1 MERIEPLVDT
11 ERLERAINRARWA
24 GAALVLG
31 LSPVYP
37 NLGRTWVF
45 AFVALIAIS
54 AIVVPR
60 VRRPSV
66 GHIADTAIVVMAML
80 IYSNDPQWSTFFL
93 GVLIIITGTFRF
105 GRLGTFASA
114 VAVTAAYVA
123 IALFRADAFGLPL
136 EIARVAFHSSVY
148 LLSALLMTGV
158 LWELELLRK
167 QKEEQ
172 TERYEA
178 LLRAQSD
185 LGQLVVLSEGGR
197 IAYVNEAFAQL
208 VGRPVAEITE
218 LRSLYDL
225 VADEERETFRARVE
239 ANVRSGHS
247 ATFDVPILRPDRE
260 RRYLEVALKP
270 FGTNAQARLVV
281 LARDV
286 TDRTYAENALAHQAL
301 HDILTGLPN
310 RTLLQDR
317 LDQAIAAARR
327 RNEPL
332 TLLLVDLDEFKSV
345 NDSFG
350 HHVGDALLTQVGP
363 RFHRHLRDTDTVAR
377 LGGDEFA
384 IVLPGVDGPGASR
397 VAASLLSALEEP
409 FRVDSEALHIGASV
423 GIVVYPDHGET
434 TEALLQRADIA
445 MYAAKASLGSGYT
458 VYAPEHHQPSVNRL
472 ALFAD
477 LRKAI
482 ESDELVLDFQPEMNL
497 RTGRVTA
504 VEALVRWR
512 HPERGMIQPA
522 MFISFAEQTGLIK
535 PLTEWV
541 ITESLRESALWRS
554 RGLDVPVAVNLS
566 TRSLLDPSFPLW
578 VAGALAN
585 AGAKPSA
592 LRFEITESVL
602 LAEPERSLRTLS
614 ELRRIGVRFALDDF
628 GTGYSSLSYLNKLPL
643 QEVKID
649 RSFVQDVCSVDG
661 SSSTIV
667 QATVDLG
674 HRLGFEVVA
683 EGVETQCEW
692 DRLVELGCDIA
703 QGFHVARPMDGAQ
716 MAAWLAT
723 AAGEKLADA
732 V

>member
-1 MERIEPLVDT
+1 MDPVEPLVDAQ
-11 ERLERAINRARWA
+11 RLERAISRARWA

-31 LSPVYP
+31 LSPIYP
-37 NLGRTWVF
+37 NLGRAWVF
-45 AFVALIAIS
+45 VFVAF
-54 AIVVPR
+54 IVVAAVAVPR
-60 VRRPSV
+60 IRRPSV
-66 GHIADTAIVVMAML
+66 GHIADTAIVVMAMF
-80 IYSNDPQWSTFFL
+80 IYSNDPHWTTFFL

-114 VAVTAAYVA
+114 VAVTVAYVA
-123 IALFRADAFGLPL
+123 IALFRVDAFGMEL
-136 EIARVAFHSSVY
+136 EIQRIAFHSSVY
-148 LLSALLMTGV
+148 LLSALLMTGL

-167 QKEEQ
+167 QKAEQ

-185 LGQLVVLSEGGR
+185 LGQLVVLSEGGG
-197 IAYVNEAFAQL
+197 IAYANEAFAAL
-208 VGRPVAEITE
+208 VGRPIHEITE
-218 LRSLYDL
+218 MRSLYDL
-225 VADEERETFRARVE
+225 VAEEEREAFRARVQ
-239 ANVRSGHS
+239 ANIRSGHS
-247 ATFDVPILRPDRE
+247 ATFDVPIVRPDRE

-281 LARDV
+281 IARDV

-310 RTLLQDR
+310 RTLLHDR
-317 LDQAIAAARR
+317 LDQAIASARR

-350 HHVGDALLTQVGP
+350 HHIGDALLTQVGP
-363 RFHRHLRDTDTVAR
+363 RFHRHLRETDTVAR

-384 IVLPGVDGPGASR
+384 IVLPAVDGVAAGR
-397 VAASLLSALEEP
+397 VAAALLASLEEP
-409 FRVDSEALHIGASV
+409 FVVDAEALHIGASV
-423 GIVVYPDHGET
+423 GIAIYPDHGET
-434 TEALLQRADIA
+434 AEALLQRADIA
-445 MYAAKASLGSGYT
+445 MYAAKASLGSGYA

-477 LRKAI
+477 LRSAI
-482 ESDELVLDFQPEMNL
+482 ESNDLVLDFQPEMNL

-504 VEALVRWR
+504 VEALVRWQ
-512 HPERGMIQPA
+512 HADRGMIQPA

-541 ITESLRESALWRS
+541 ITAALRESAAWRS
-554 RGLDVPVAVNLS
+554 RGHDVPVAVNLS
-566 TRSLLDPSFPLW
+566 TRSLLDPLFPVW
-578 VAGALAN
+578 VSGALAA
-585 AGAKPSA
+585 AGADPSA

-602 LAEPERSLRTLS
+602 LAEPERSLATLS
-614 ELRRIGVRFALDDF
+614 ELRRIGVCFALDDF

-649 RSFVQDVCSVDG
+649 RSFVQDVCSIDG

-683 EGVETQCEW
+683 EGVETQGEW

-716 MAAWLAT
+716 MADWLASL
-723 AAGEKLADA
+723 AGDRLARA

>member
-1 MERIEPLVDT
+1 MEPVPPLVDAS
-11 ERLERAINRARWA
+11 RLERAINRARWA
-24 GAALVLG
+24 GVALALG
-31 LSPVYP
+31 LSPLYP
-37 NLGRTWVF
+37 NLGPGWIA
-45 AFVALIAIS
+45 AFVALIAI
-54 AIVVPR
+54 AAVMVPR
-60 VRRPSV
+60 IRRPSI
-66 GHIADTAIVVMAML
+66 GHVADTAIVVLAMFV
-80 IYSNDPQWSTFFL
+80 YSNDPQWTTFFL
-93 GVLIIITGTFRF
+93 GVLVIITGTFRF
-105 GRLGTFASA
+105 GRPGTFASA
-114 VAVTAAYVA
+114 ITVTVAYIA
-123 IALFRADAFGLPL
+123 IAVFRVAAFGFAF
-136 EIARVAFHSSVY
+136 EIQRIAFHSSVY
-148 LLSALLMTGV
+148 LLAALLMTGV
-158 LWELELLRK
+158 LWELELLRR

-185 LGQLVVLSEGGR
+185 LGQVVLLSEAGR

-208 VGRPVAEITE
+208 VGRPIGDITDV
-218 LRSLYDL
+218 RSLFDL
-225 VADEERETFRARVE
+225 IADEEREAFREKVE
-239 ANVRSGHS
+239 ANVRAGRNV
-247 ATFDVPILRPDRE
+247 TIDVPIIRPDGE
-260 RRYLEVALKP
+260 RRFLEVALKP
-270 FGTNAQARLVV
+270 FGMNAQGRLVV
-281 LARDV
+281 IARDV
-286 TDRTYAENALAHQAL
+286 TDRTYAENALAHQAV

-310 RTLLQDR
+310 RTLLHDR
-317 LDQAIAAARR
+317 LDHAIAEARR
-327 RNEPL
+327 REERL
-332 TLLLVDLDEFKSV
+332 TLLLIDLDEFKTV

-363 RFHRHLRDTDTVAR
+363 RFVRHLRDTDTVAR

-384 IVLPGVDGPGASR
+384 IVLPAVDAAGAGQL
-397 VAASLLSALEEP
+397 AAALLSSLEEP
-409 FRVDSEALHIGASV
+409 FLVDSEALHIGASV
-423 GIVVYPDHGET
+423 GIAVYPDHGESAD
-434 TEALLQRADIA
+434 ALLQKADIA

-458 VYAPEHHQPSVNRL
+458 VYAPEHHQPGVNRL
-472 ALFAD
+472 ALFAE
-477 LRKAI
+477 LRNAI

-512 HPERGMIQPA
+512 HPTRGMIQPA

-541 ITESLRESALWRS
+541 ITEALRESGTWRA
-554 RGLDVPVAVNLS
+554 RGHDVPVAVNLS
-566 TRSLLDPSFPLW
+566 TRSLLDPLFPLW
-578 VAGALAN
+578 VAGALAG
-585 AGAKPSA
+585 AGASPSA

-602 LAEPERSLRTLS
+602 LAEPERSMTTLS

-649 RSFVQDVCSVDG
+649 RSFVQDVCSIDG

-692 DRLVELGCDIA
+692 DRLAELGCDIV
-703 QGFHVARPMDGAQ
+703 QGFHIARPMEGAQ
-716 MAAWLAT
+716 VAAWLAV
-723 AAGEKLADA
+723 AARDRLASA